1 MFVSVC
7 LFIEFKFV
15 LVTCRKFSSSS
26 FSLPFSFISVLE
38 DPAGTRRNLPDPLFD
53 TLSESLE
60 PYSPGGSTRWPCGT
74 SKRQAGVMGG
84 SRAIDLSKMNDPSEL
99 CRTIAADLEEDVKAE
114 KTTSEAPPASRGLM
128 ARQR

>member
-1 MFVSVC
+1 
-7 LFIEFKFV
+7 
-15 LVTCRKFSSSS
+15 
-26 FSLPFSFISVLE
+26 
-38 DPAGTRRNLPDPLFD
+38 
-53 TLSESLE
+53 
-60 PYSPGGSTRWPCGT
+60 
-74 SKRQAGVMGG
+74 MGG